1 METKTNQK
9 LLEYLSINATESELL
24 NLCLN
29 IEDRITLEK
38 SMHKDLTGFLAR
50 VTPGSKPPKSLQAA
64 VSVSAQPTTTQ
75 AAPTVAKVL
84 VGEGLRATS
93 DAVVKRIRKDVSLK
107 IFSHLKNGPDS
118 PTSIANMLNM
128 STGKMSAIIAA
139 MSSRGDLLFDG
150 KLVSIPK
157 PTK

>member
-64 VSVSAQPTTTQ
+64 VSTLPTQTPAT
-75 AAPTVAKVL
+75 PTVAKVL
-84 VGEGLRATS
+84 VGEGLKATS

-157 PTK
+157 PAK